1 MTIPHAAMF
10 WMTIIIFTR
19 KKDVPN
25 YIDILS
31 MRLKIDV
38 PCGVGKKAKGISINT
53 VDRFVVRLSIP
64 CKYVSILYKEHPM
77 CKILLVF

>member
-1 MTIPHAAMF
+1 MF
-10 WMTIIIFTR
+10 WMTIIIFTI

-53 VDRFVVRLSIP
+53 VDRYQTCLVVRQSIP
-64 CKYVSILYKEHPM
+64 CKHVSIFYKSIP
-77 CKILLVF
+77 CAKYCC